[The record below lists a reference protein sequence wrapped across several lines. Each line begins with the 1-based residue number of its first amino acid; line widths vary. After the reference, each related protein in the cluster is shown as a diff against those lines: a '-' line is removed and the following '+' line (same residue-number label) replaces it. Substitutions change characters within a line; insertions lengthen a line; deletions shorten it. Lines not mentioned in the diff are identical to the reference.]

1 MSDFGSPYYKCSAH
15 QRRKHRIM
23 LAKIMAQACQRH
35 LRAAI
40 VWITCSLAVFG
51 VTMQASAQLPKRN
64 LPTAVKLFEDET
76 GTYHAVYVDR
86 YGYPY
91 EGKSSQ
97 EKNLRIVAER
107 NVTSSGKVFGTA
119 RRQSVNQY
127 DEIVHG
133 YTYDAS
139 EVDYFRTK
147 IAPIIE
153 RKFSDHPAGHTVYMS
168 VYARDHYLFPAG
180 RDAEKSAG
188 DPERPVLIVAFIKD
202 KKTAEW
208 QPNYHQNE
216 YGFWV
221 TWSSVVPLT
230 MEEVLENRKRK
241 SDRVFAS
248 VEAKNARYER
258 FNQEQAQRKK
268 NKLASTLAAMKA
280 ARRSGIVYK
289 NAAFWRDYPNH
300 GAIQNVLDGNFHLLN
315 GLSDMGNAFTG
326 YVLAYDDVCQKYMTG
341 ELVEHTYYTTNQ
353 FGITD
358 PNSVTKV
365 VMEARFSEHYERMR
379 QAFGSQQGRKLL
391 EGFLKVYSSKDPWG
405 AQGDLFTGQVQ
416 NFFQQLDNLE
426 ETRSLL
432 RSEGCTSPTVRQLG
446 DNLIAVAARLPS
458 MQQSG
463 KSYTNAARYSM
474 PFSEVDAQQHLD
486 KSFLA
491 IAQKNHRKLNGD
503 PLMDDFLQL
512 ALGMAT
518 VGTNYNPGPRRT
530 RPKGS
535 DLTDLILYKERI
547 EPYKSGVYLYKDWR
561 ENRALS
567 DASDALQQMELPVLR
582 CGYGPTRFL
591 RNGKLDTSDRSFWYL
606 ERPKGVD
613 AMIAAAETWRDFNI
627 GIRLAVDK
635 CPETVAE
642 ADAILNAAKAGLK

>member
-1 MSDFGSPYYKCSAH
+1 MMKFLFAAYQKTSSTDRQQSQVSDQIIGRMYGREFRLGIAFFICALTSFMMVMP
-15 QRRKHRIM
+15 
-23 LAKIMAQACQRH
+23 
-35 LRAAI
+35 
-40 VWITCSLAVFG
+40 
-51 VTMQASAQLPKRN
+51 ASAQLPKRN

-76 GTYHAVYVDR
+76 GSYHAVYVDR

-91 EGKSSQ
+91 EGKLSQ

-107 NVTSSGKVFGTA
+107 NVASSGKVFGTA
-119 RRQSVNQY
+119 REQSVNQY

-133 YTYDAS
+133 YKYDAS
-139 EVDYFRTK
+139 EIDYFRTK
-147 IAPIIE
+147 IAPVIE
-153 RKFSDHPAGHTVYMS
+153 RKFPDHPTGHALYMS
-168 VYARDHYLFPAG
+168 IYARDHYLFPPG

-188 DPERPVLIVAFIKD
+188 DPETPVLIVAFAKD

-208 QPNYHQNE
+208 QATYHRND

-221 TWSSVVPLT
+221 TWGSVVPLT

-315 GLSDMGNAFTG
+315 GLSDLGNAFTG
-326 YVLAYDDVCQKYMTG
+326 YVLAYDDVCRKYMTG

-358 PNSVTKV
+358 PNSITKV
-365 VMEARFSEHYERMR
+365 VMEARFSEHYDRMR

-416 NFFQQLDNLE
+416 NFFKQLENLE

-446 DNLIAVAARLPS
+446 DNLIAVASRLPS

-463 KSYTNAARYSM
+463 KSYSNATRYSM
-474 PFSEVDAQQHLD
+474 PFSEVDAQQYLD

-491 IAQKNHRKLNGD
+491 IARKNHRKLNGD

-512 ALGMAT
+512 ALGMVA

-535 DLTDLILYKERI
+535 DLTDLILYKETI
-547 EPYKSGVYLYKDWR
+547 EPYVSRNYLYKDWR
-561 ENRALS
+561 ENRPLS
-567 DASDALQQMELPVLR
+567 DASDALQQKELPILR

-591 RNGKLDTSDRSFWYL
+591 RNGKLDTSDRNFWYG
-606 ERPKGVD
+606 ERPQGVKD
-613 AMIAAAETWRDFNI
+613 MIAAAETRHDFYI
-627 GIRLAVDK
+627 GIRLAVDQ

-642 ADAILNAAKAGLK
+642 ADALINAAKAGLK